1 MTASVWLSIR
11 LISRKNGECKK
22 RLNGLRQGPPHV
34 SLQRIYQSLYFINS
48 TKNTYCR
55 SPKLNWMYICENL
68 HIPSVAVK
76 SRIFNQIASE
86 PFKRRSHLTYTSLL
100 PLWATLIL
108 GTVADVSLHLRE
120 ERPTK
125 QRVRAFPWRVLVT
138 PRQTSVIIVV
148 FAESVHACQYRCS
161 INEFGP
167 SSTNYLTCRTVYVSH
182 PIPTH
187 RLWWCVSAG
196 GLNHQSSIIISEAH
210 W

>member
-1 MTASVWLSIR
+1 MEIV
-11 LISRKNGECKK
+11 KK
-22 RLNGLRQGPPHV
+22 RLNSTRQGPSHV
-34 SLQRIYQSLYFINS
+34 SLRRINRRLFSPFHFLKKKKVRKDEREEESNIIFFTVIDNKLKINKQINDS
-48 TKNTYCR
+48 TSANRAAPPPPTRVRTFYRTTPPARC
-55 SPKLNWMYICENL
+55 S
-68 HIPSVAVK
+68 
-76 SRIFNQIASE
+76 
-86 PFKRRSHLTYTSLL
+86 SHLKNAGGCFFS
-100 PLWATLIL
+100 P
-108 GTVADVSLHLRE
+108 LHLRE

-167 SSTNYLTCRTVYVSH
+167 SSTNYLTRRTVYVSH

-187 RLWWCVSAG
+187 RLWCCVSAG
-196 GLNHQSSIIISEAH
+196 GLNHQSSIIISKAH

>member
-1 MTASVWLSIR
+1 MLPFRLQLHLYLLKKIHALQIR
-11 LISRKNGECKK
+11 RWTSKQSQQVLI
-22 RLNGLRQGPPHV
+22 
-34 SLQRIYQSLYFINS
+34 
-48 TKNTYCR
+48 
-55 SPKLNWMYICENL
+55 ENL
-68 HIPSVAVK
+68 SGTVRTSSQPLIPA
-76 SRIFNQIASE
+76 A
-86 PFKRRSHLTYTSLL
+86 
-100 PLWATLIL
+100 LIL
-108 GTVADVSLHLRE
+108 RTVADVSLHLRE
-120 ERPTK
+120 GRPTK

-167 SSTNYLTCRTVYVSH
+167 SSTNYLTRRTVYVSH